1 MRVMKPRIHAAV
13 FFSFFAAAAA
23 RLETVADFGWEKQ
36 PTGIAASEFGR
47 VFVSFPRWFDN
58 FTGSSVVEVLPDG
71 STTPYPNQD
80 LNSWSADDDASAA
93 ALKFVCIQSVFIDHF
108 NRLWI
113 LDAGNPFLGTA
124 IMNGVAPEIVSGA
137 PKLVLLNLTTNAV
150 VKTIP
155 LALDVAPLNSY
166 VNDVRITKDG
176 THAILSDSNMGGIK
190 VVNIPSGDGRVLLAD
205 HPSTHS
211 EDGALVTVE
220 GQGMYLTSGD
230 VAAFQSDGIAIIE
243 DELYYHAVTAKSLY
257 KISVDLLTD
266 ASKTTDEVEAG
277 VTFVCYSGMP
287 DGMVL
292 AGDAELKGTL
302 YMTAVEKDGVDYL
315 STDGLDRV
323 LPFVSDSLLQWP
335 DSLAA
340 NSKYLY
346 ITASQVNAAPFILD
360 ARPRRNTYQ
369 LYRVKLPASSA

>member
-1 MRVMKPRIHAAV
+1 MSSSARAATW
-13 FFSFFAAAAA
+13 AAQEHGSAYRGQAVRATAAM
-23 RLETVADFGWEKQ
+23 G
-36 PTGIAASEFGR
+36 PT
-47 VFVSFPRWFDN
+47 
-58 FTGSSVVEVLPDG
+58 
-71 STTPYPNQD
+71 
-80 LNSWSADDDASAA
+80 
-93 ALKFVCIQSVFIDHF
+93 
-108 NRLWI
+108 
-113 LDAGNPFLGTA
+113 
-124 IMNGVAPEIVSGA
+124 
-137 PKLVLLNLTTNAV
+137 LVLVMHHVAV
-150 VKTIP
+150 D
-155 LALDVAPLNSY
+155 A
-166 VNDVRITKDG
+166 
-176 THAILSDSNMGGIK
+176 
-190 VVNIPSGDGRVLLAD
+190 
-205 HPSTHS
+205 HS
-211 EDGALVTVE
+211 
-220 GQGMYLTSGD
+220 M
-230 VAAFQSDGIAIIE
+230 AIIE